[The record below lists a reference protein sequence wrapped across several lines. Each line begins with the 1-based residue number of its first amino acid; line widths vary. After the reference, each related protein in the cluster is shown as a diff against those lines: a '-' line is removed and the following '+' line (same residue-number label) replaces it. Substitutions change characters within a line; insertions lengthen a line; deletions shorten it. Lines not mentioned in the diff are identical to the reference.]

1 MERDSIL
8 YKIRR
13 KGQVIAQHIIPDE
26 WMCKFYSRILLK
38 KKVDLKNPK
47 TFNEKIQWL
56 KIHDYPNNQL
66 VIQGADKYRVRK
78 YVQEKGLENILVPMI
93 ADWDNPEKINWDEL
107 PDKFVLKCNHGC
119 AYNILCADKSSFD
132 KEDAVKKMKK
142 WMKEDFG
149 AFNIETHYSKIV
161 PHITCEEYL
170 GECIIDYKFFC
181 FNGEPKY
188 IYVSSDLVHDR
199 QAQIGFFY
207 LDGTKMPLIRDDYAP
222 IDIEELPPFF
232 ENMKKD
238 AEVLCEDFPFVR
250 VDFFVAN
257 NTYYFAELTFTPSG
271 GMMPFNPDKYDLEW
285 GENMDISKIQERKNI
300 RGGYDDVVM
309 CISRFPAVNE
319 VVREVA

>member
-8 YKIRR
+8 YKVRR
-13 KGQVIAQHIIPDE
+13 KGQVLAQHIMPDE

-56 KIHDYPNNQL
+56 KLHDYPNNDL

-78 YVQEKGLENILVPMI
+78 YVEEKGLKNILVPMI
-93 ADWDNPEKINWDEL
+93 ADWDNPEKINWEEL

-207 LDGTKMPLIRDDYAP
+207 LDGTKMPLIRDDYAQM
-222 IDIEELPPFF
+222 DIEELPPFF

-238 AEVLCEDFPFVR
+238 AELLCEDFPFVR

-300 RGGYDDVVM
+300 RGGYDNVVM

-319 VVREVA
+319 LAREVA